1 MSTRESIIRIGDEL
15 IRGQGFNAFSFYD
28 ISARLGIKNASVH
41 YHFPAK
47 TDLGLAVVQKHIAE
61 LDKLD
66 LSVKGKSPLVQLKAF
81 LNIYTHTRVGNRI
94 CIVGALASDLNTVE
108 ALIAKELKILAN
120 KIIAWLTDILEE
132 GRGKKI
138 FSFRSTPRTKALM
151 IAGTM
156 LGSVQLSRVTGSKD
170 FLLIKEGIIDELMY

>member
-1 MSTRESIIRIGDEL
+1 M
-15 IRGQGFNAFSFYD
+15 
-28 ISARLGIKNASVH
+28 IKFPFWIWDDNIFIVCQCASQ
-41 YHFPAK
+41 A
-47 TDLGLAVVQKHIAE
+47 
-61 LDKLD
+61 
-66 LSVKGKSPLVQLKAF
+66 
-81 LNIYTHTRVGNRI
+81 
-94 CIVGALASDLNTVE
+94 
-108 ALIAKELKILAN
+108 LKILAN